1 MELMQAKK
9 LFSPPDK
16 IDGTK
21 LHLINMANKSFE
33 TLAMDL
39 VELCPKSEHLDEVI
53 HEINKARLLFNHSI
67 EIMKTGKEK
76 PAPIEAPKAPK
87 AEKPKKEKK
96 QVLATADV
104 ETSNQ
109 QEINDEVDSEEEIEG
124 FE

>member
-21 LHLINMANKSFE
+21 LHLINMVNKAFE

-39 VELCPKSEHLDEVI
+39 VSIAPKSEHLDEVI
-53 HEINKARLLFNHSI
+53 HDVNKARLLFNHSI

-76 PAPIEAPKAPK
+76 PVDPETLKEPKVRKPRPVK
-87 AEKPKKEKK
+87 DQEQNENENDNGNDNEK
-96 QVLATADV
+96 
-104 ETSNQ
+104 
-109 QEINDEVDSEEEIEG
+109 IEG

>member
-9 LFSPPDK
+9 LFAPPDK

-21 LHLINMANKSFE
+21 SHLINMANKSFE

-39 VELCPKSEHLDEVI
+39 VDLCPKAEHLDEVI

-67 EIMKTGKEK
+67 EIMKIGKEK
-76 PAPIEAPKAPK
+76 PLESEAPKAPK
-87 AEKPKKEKK
+87 TPKPKKEKK
-96 QVLATADV
+96 QVEEEPQT
-104 ETSNQ
+104 
-109 QEINDEVDSEEEIEG
+109 EVSEEADSEEEIEG

>member
-1 MELMQAKK
+1 MQAKK

-16 IDGTK
+16 MDGTK

-67 EIMKTGKEK
+67 ETLKMGKEK
-76 PAPIEAPKAPK
+76 PAPIEPEVPKAPK

-96 QVLATADV
+96 QVEQV
-104 ETSNQ
+104 ET
-109 QEINDEVDSEEEIEG
+109 EEVETKNSEEIEG

>member
-21 LHLINMANKSFE
+21 LHLINMVNKAFE

-39 VELCPKSEHLDEVI
+39 VGIAPKAAHLDEVI
-53 HEINKARLLFNHSI
+53 HDLNKARLLFNHSI
-67 EIMKTGKEK
+67 EIMKTGKDPE
-76 PAPIEAPKAPK
+76 PPKEPK
-87 AEKPKKEKK
+87 VKKPKPVKDQEQNENENENEK
-96 QVLATADV
+96 
-104 ETSNQ
+104 
-109 QEINDEVDSEEEIEG
+109 IEG

>member
-21 LHLINMANKSFE
+21 LHLINMVNKAFE

-39 VELCPKSEHLDEVI
+39 VGLAPKAAHLDEVI
-53 HEINKARLLFNHSI
+53 HDLNKARLLFNHSI
-67 EIMKTGKEK
+67 EIMKTGK
-76 PAPIEAPKAPK
+76 APEPPKEPRVK
-87 AEKPKKEKK
+87 KPKPVK
-96 QVLATADV
+96 D
-104 ETSNQ
+104 
-109 QEINDEVDSEEEIEG
+109 QEQEQNENEEIEG

>member
-21 LHLINMANKSFE
+21 LHLINMVNKAFE

-39 VELCPKSEHLDEVI
+39 VGIAPKAAHLDEVI
-53 HEINKARLLFNHSI
+53 HDLNKARLLFNHSI

-76 PAPIEAPKAPK
+76 PLEPEPTKEPKVK
-87 AEKPKKEKK
+87 KPKPVKDQEQNENENENEK
-96 QVLATADV
+96 
-104 ETSNQ
+104 
-109 QEINDEVDSEEEIEG
+109 IEG